1 MIYIICLIVELTWGL
16 TLWCEKGVY
25 GIAKEL
31 QMLNPD
37 KFGNIFLGLGGF
49 YLEEVVIDCCGK
61 YLEESVID
69 SIFVELEI
77 FVPELATSVMTGGKL
92 YTWEMWNSIDIRSSS
107 TPSVFSI
114 YKNC

>member
-1 MIYIICLIVELTWGL
+1 
-16 TLWCEKGVY
+16 
-25 GIAKEL
+25 
-31 QMLNPD
+31 MLNPD

-77 FVPELATSVMTGGKL
+77 FVPELVTSVMTGGNYIRGKCGIALISEALQRLQFSQSIKTVDISRFSKL
-92 YTWEMWNSIDIRSSS
+92 YI
-107 TPSVFSI
+107 
-114 YKNC
+114 